1 MLRKERERCYL
12 LGERTHLSPAPKLN
26 QLMIPLDPPNLSGRK
41 NIIEMVPGT
50 LSYRV
55 IYWIKLYQFR
65 VDNTAYQAEP
75 VHIRPAWPIEQ
86 VLLIKQDWTI

>member
-1 MLRKERERCYL
+1 MVRKERKRCNL

-50 LSYRV
+50 LSY
-55 IYWIKLYQFR
+55 
-65 VDNTAYQAEP
+65 
-75 VHIRPAWPIEQ
+75 
-86 VLLIKQDWTI
+86 